1 MPNDFAP
8 SPESWSTQQLAEFL
22 AVVSSYEDE
31 QSAIQVALERT
42 AEALESEVA
51 ALIRGSSVEASIG
64 FPVGAVNETGLLA
77 VREGRS
83 DSIDVAGLG
92 SCAAICLP
100 LGDTRSRHLV
110 VARFGSDGFNQEE
123 RDLLRGM
130 SRVLALTLR
139 MLRGLVQERTLRK
152 RSERE
157 MAKRK
162 RIQEEADQLRQ
173 EFFASVSHE
182 LRTPL
187 TSIIGYTELLLA
199 GVAGEL
205 TERQQTF
212 LEVTQ
217 RNARRELRLVN
228 DLLFVSRMGT
238 DEFAIEQGEADLSLL
253 VKDCVD
259 ATRPAAEKKGIELSH
274 FLTDGP
280 ICTGDSDRLA
290 QLLDNLVSNA
300 IKFTPVGGRVEVRL
314 STDDD
319 RLLLDVINTGSF
331 IPSDERDRIFDRF
344 YRAQSTAKQVVPGI
358 GLGLAISK
366 AIVDAHHGEIRV
378 LSAEDAGTTFRVM
391 LPANA
396 ELPEPAGAR
405 AAQAAA
411 SR

>member
-1 MPNDFAP
+1 MPGDFVP
-8 SPESWSTQQLAEFL
+8 SSESWSTQQLAEFL

-31 QSAIQVALERT
+31 QSAIQGALERT
-42 AEALESEVA
+42 AEALEAEVA
-51 ALIRGSSVEASIG
+51 ALVRGSSVEASIG
-64 FPVGAVNETGLLA
+64 FPVGAVDDSGLLA

-83 DSIDVAGLG
+83 DTIEVAGLG
-92 SCAAICLP
+92 WCAAICLP

-110 VARFGSDGFNQEE
+110 VARFESDGFNQEE

-187 TSIIGYTELLLA
+187 TSIIGYTDLLLA
-199 GVAGEL
+199 GEAGEL
-205 TERQQTF
+205 TERQQAF
-212 LEVTQ
+212 LEVTH
-217 RNARRELRLVN
+217 RNAKRELRLVN
-228 DLLFVSRMGT
+228 DLLFVSRIGT
-238 DEFAIEQGEADLSLL
+238 GEFVIEQGEADLSLL
-253 VKDCVD
+253 VRDCVD
-259 ATRPAAEKKGIELSH
+259 ATRPSADKKGIELSAS
-274 FLTDGP
+274 TEAP
-280 ICTGDSDRLA
+280 PCAGDSDRLA

-300 IKFTPVGGRVEVRL
+300 IKFTPVGGRIEVRL
-314 STDDD
+314 YSDGD
-319 RLLLDVINTGSF
+319 RLLLDVTNSGSF
-331 IPSDERDRIFDRF
+331 IPADERDRIFDRF
-344 YRAQSTAKQVVPGI
+344 YRAQSTGKQVVPGI

-366 AIVDAHHGEIRV
+366 AIVDAHHGEISVR
-378 LSAEDAGTTFRVM
+378 SDEDAGTSFRVV

-405 AAQAAA
+405 AAQAVA
-411 SR
+411 SG

>member
-1 MPNDFAP
+1 VSDFSP
-8 SPESWSTQQLAEFL
+8 SSENWSTQQLAEFL

-31 QSAIQVALERT
+31 PSAIQGGLERT
-42 AEALESEVA
+42 AEALEAEVA
-51 ALIRGSSVEASIG
+51 ALVRGSSVEVSIG
-64 FPVGAVNETGLLA
+64 FPVGAVDETGLLA
-77 VREGRS
+77 VREGRR

-100 LGDTRSRHLV
+100 LGDSRSRHLI
-110 VARFGSDGFNQEE
+110 VARFGSEGFNQEE

-187 TSIIGYTELLLA
+187 TSIIGYTDLLLA
-199 GVAGEL
+199 GEAGEL

-228 DLLFVSRMGT
+228 DLLFVSRIGT
-238 DEFAIEQGEADLSLL
+238 GEFTIERGEADLCLL
-253 VKDCVD
+253 VRDCID

-274 FLTDGP
+274 VS
-280 ICTGDSDRLA
+280 TGAPLCAGDRDRLA

-331 IPSDERDRIFDRF
+331 IPSGERDRIFDRF

-378 LSAEDAGTTFRVM
+378 RSDEDAGTTFRVV

-396 ELPEPAGAR
+396 EQPESAGAR
-405 AAQAAA
+405 AARAVV
-411 SR
+411 SG